1 MARQKA
7 APVAKMAEPEKIE
20 EVVGEPIAEEVK
32 VEDPATE
39 EVKVEAPTTEEV
51 KVEDQVAEEVKVDD
65 PKASSTMAMVRNL
78 RKTFFYQ
85 PTTGLRIDAEEVKEL
100 RDDSWLE
107 LQIAAGLLE
116 RVN

>member
-32 VEDPATE
+32 VE
-39 EVKVEAPTTEEV
+39 APTAEEV
-51 KVEDQVAEEVKVDD
+51 KVEDPVAEEVKGED

-78 RKTFFYQ
+78 RKSFFYQ

>member
-32 VEDPATE
+32 VE
-39 EVKVEAPTTEEV
+39 APTTEEV
-51 KVEDQVAEEVKVDD
+51 KVDDPATEEVKGED

-78 RKTFFYQ
+78 RKSFFYQ

>member
-20 EVVGEPIAEEVK
+20 EVVGEPIAEEAK
-32 VEDPATE
+32 VES
-39 EVKVEAPTTEEV
+39 PT
-51 KVEDQVAEEVKVDD
+51 AEEVKGEN

-78 RKTFFYQ
+78 RKSFFYQ
-85 PTTGLRIDAEEVKEL
+85 PATGLRIDAEEVKEL